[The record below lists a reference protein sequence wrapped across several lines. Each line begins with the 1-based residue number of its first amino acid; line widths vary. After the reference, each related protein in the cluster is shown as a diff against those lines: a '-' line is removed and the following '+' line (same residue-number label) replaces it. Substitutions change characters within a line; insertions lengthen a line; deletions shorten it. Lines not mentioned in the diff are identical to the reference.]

1 MRLRSGSIRIDRKL
15 TSSALRRD
23 LQQESIQAAAVI
35 NSATVKTVAT
45 QPASAPGGS
54 LSARLSPPVSAQFRH
69 TAFSLIFGRPH
80 SGHSSVPQSKQR
92 SNSARFHAPQSG
104 QVFEAAWS
112 IGIGRRSVVT
122 PGASNPWKP
131 RGCEAP

>member
-23 LQQESIQAAAVI
+23 LQQKSIQAAAVI

-54 LSARLSPPVSAQFRH
+54 LSARLSPAVSAQLGPTRGVNTH
-69 TAFSLIFGRPH
+69 EPYTYEIH
-80 SGHSSVPQSKQR
+80 
-92 SNSARFHAPQSG
+92 
-104 QVFEAAWS
+104 
-112 IGIGRRSVVT
+112 RSVCPT
-122 PGASNPWKP
+122 LRPTRS
-131 RGCEAP
+131 